1 MSTENPQYPTPAT
14 LTQPLTLTFAG
25 LGLESLNAYRLAK
38 HALLADPDGYQE
50 RIAELEKAQTNL
62 LFWIDATAR
71 KVLGEP
77 QGL

>member
-1 MSTENPQYPTPAT
+1 MSTENPQYPTPAV
-14 LTQPLTLTFAG
+14 LTQPLTLTFTG